1 VSGQKIN
8 DRPMLA
14 VASNDRRRRAM
25 ATTMITSGDPAPSTN
40 QVAVFTDDVV
50 DWNFLGD
57 GHAFRPVN

>member
-1 VSGQKIN
+1 
-8 DRPMLA
+8 
-14 VASNDRRRRAM
+14 M

-40 QVAVFTDDVV
+40 QVAVLTDDVV